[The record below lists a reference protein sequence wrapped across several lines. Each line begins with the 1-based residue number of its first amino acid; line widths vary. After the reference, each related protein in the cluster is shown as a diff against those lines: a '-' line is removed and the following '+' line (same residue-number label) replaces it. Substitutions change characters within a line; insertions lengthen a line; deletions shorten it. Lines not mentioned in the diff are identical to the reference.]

1 MEYNTYKKN
10 DIVTITIEDIGN
22 DGEGI
27 GRADGYTLFVK
38 DAVIGDVIEARITK
52 CKKNYGYARVEKV
65 VTPSPFRVEPKCPF
79 HRQCGGCQ
87 IQAMSYERQL
97 VYKQNKVRN
106 HLQRIGGFS
115 PEQLD
120 KVMEPIVGMKEPWH
134 YRNKAQYPVGYD
146 RAGNLVVGFYA
157 GRTHDIIANTD
168 CPLGPPENKF
178 ILEAVLAYMK
188 ENGVSAYRESTGEG
202 LVRHVLIRTGFAS
215 GEIMVCLVINGKKLP
230 AEDKLVEKL
239 LKVELEK
246 VVLDG
251 EVSPGTCEQ
260 TVQEEERETP
270 RKRIV
275 SISVSINKEKTNVIM
290 GQEIRVLWGSG
301 WMEDS
306 LRVLNAADFGVE
318 NMEGGN
324 AEGEEKITFR
334 ISPLSFYQVNPGQ
347 TEKLYALAL
356 EYAGLTGKETVWDL
370 YCGIGTISL
379 FMAKRAKKVYGVEI
393 VPQAIEDARENA
405 RRNRI
410 TNVEFFVGKAEEVL
424 PGFYKGDSGSGSLES
439 GKAEAENGKDNGR
452 AEETETLVRERMR
465 HPDVIVVDPPRK
477 GCDEKCLET
486 MLAMQPERI
495 VYVSCDPATL
505 ARDLKVLCVGGYEL
519 KRVGAVDQFGGTG
532 HVETIVL
539 LSKGEVDSKK
549 IRVEFSLEDMD
560 MSEFQ
565 DGATYPQ
572 IKEYVLE
579 HTGLKVSN
587 LYISQ
592 IKRKCGIE
600 VGKNYNLPKA
610 EDSRQPQCPP
620 EKEKAIRE
628 AFKYFGMI

>member
-38 DAVIGDVIEARITK
+38 DAVIGDAIEARITK

-87 IQAMSYERQL
+87 IQAMRYERQL

-115 PEQLD
+115 PEQLN

-168 CPLGPPENKF
+168 CPLGPPENQA
-178 ILEAVLAYMK
+178 ILETLLAFMK
-188 ENGVSAYRESTGEG
+188 ENGVSAYRENTGEG

-215 GEIMVCLVINGKKLP
+215 GEIMVCLVINGKRLP
-230 AEDKLVEKL
+230 GEEKLVDKL

-260 TVQEEERETP
+260 TAREKERETP

-306 LRVLNAADFGVE
+306 LRVLDAADFGVE
-318 NMEGGN
+318 NLEGGN

-334 ISPLSFYQVNPGQ
+334 ISPLSFYQVNPRQ

-356 EYAGLTGKETVWDL
+356 EYAGLTEKETLWDL

-405 RRNRI
+405 RRNGI
-410 TNVEFFVGKAEEVL
+410 TNAEFFVGKAEEVL
-424 PGFYKGDSGSGSLES
+424 PGFYKGDSGSVSLEN

-505 ARDLKVLCVGGYEL
+505 ARDLKVLCGGGYEL
-519 KRVGAVDQFGGTG
+519 KRVRAVDQFGGTV
-532 HVETIVL
+532 HVESTVL
-539 LSKGEVDSKK
+539 LQ
-549 IRVEFSLEDMD
+549 RR
-560 MSEFQ
+560 
-565 DGATYPQ
+565 GADPA
-572 IKEYVLE
+572 
-579 HTGLKVSN
+579 H
-587 LYISQ
+587 
-592 IKRKCGIE
+592 
-600 VGKNYNLPKA
+600 
-610 EDSRQPQCPP
+610 
-620 EKEKAIRE
+620 
-628 AFKYFGMI
+628 

>member
-87 IQAMSYERQL
+87 IQAMRYERQL

-115 PEQLD
+115 PEQLN

-168 CPLGPPENKF
+168 CPLGAPENQA
-178 ILEAVLAYMK
+178 ILETLLAFMK
-188 ENGVSAYRESTGEG
+188 ENGVSAYRENTGEG

-215 GEIMVCLVINGKKLP
+215 GEIMVCLVINGKRLP
-230 AEDKLVEKL
+230 GEEKLVDKL

-251 EVSPGTCEQ
+251 EVSSSTCEQ
-260 TVQEEERETP
+260 TAREKERETP

-306 LRVLNAADFGVE
+306 LRVLDAADFGVE

-334 ISPLSFYQVNPGQ
+334 ISPLSFYQVNPRQ

-356 EYAGLTGKETVWDL
+356 EYAGLTEKETLWDL

-405 RRNRI
+405 RRNGI
-410 TNVEFFVGKAEEVL
+410 TNAEFFVGKAEEVL
-424 PGFYKGDSGSGSLES
+424 PGFYKGDSGSVSLEN

-505 ARDLKVLCVGGYEL
+505 ARDLKVLCGGGYEL
-519 KRVGAVDQFGGTG
+519 KRVRAVDQFGGT
-532 HVETIVL
+532 V
-539 LSKGEVDSKK
+539 
-549 IRVEFSLEDMD
+549 
-560 MSEFQ
+560 
-565 DGATYPQ
+565 
-572 IKEYVLE
+572 
-579 HTGLKVSN
+579 HTECVCQLV
-587 LYISQ
+587 
-592 IKRKCGIE
+592 RKTE
-600 VGKNYNLPKA
+600 
-610 EDSRQPQCPP
+610 
-620 EKEKAIRE
+620 EKEAADESDTAGRVRRKINYRE
-628 AFKYFGMI
+628 EEIPDCGCIYG